1 MISSQIITVQI
12 KDKSKM
18 DDCYFDCCTTANG
31 ALQSGSGKNV
41 SHVMSPLKVRGIV
54 TNCHEVVS
62 GSVAWPQI
70 SLCHLANSYGHWED
84 NTNRSGTRLARNT
97 SLVITNT
104 GLGLTTSPLQAV
116 KPRSNYEIWRSLFVC
131 VIDKRHIISY
141 QSPGQWRALYKEWV
155 AIWDTGSLSLSSR
168 QTVRQTDSS
177 SERSEGSVLLD
188 RHLPHSQLNIPINKN
203 WKHEADWKIIEG
215 SGNDRQARRL

>member
-70 SLCHLANSYGHWED
+70 SLCHLANSYGHLCD
-84 NTNRSGTRLARNT
+84 NDNWRWQDSPNRDQSSVFG
-97 SLVITNT
+97 
-104 GLGLTTSPLQAV
+104 
-116 KPRSNYEIWRSLFVC
+116 SNYV
-131 VIDKRHIISY
+131 
-141 QSPGQWRALYKEWV
+141 
-155 AIWDTGSLSLSSR
+155 SR
-168 QTVRQTDSS
+168 
-177 SERSEGSVLLD
+177 
-188 RHLPHSQLNIPINKN
+188 I
-203 WKHEADWKIIEG
+203 
-215 SGNDRQARRL
+215 